1 MWPVAA
7 NRSRRRAT
15 FSIQNDRNRI
25 LYMKAKSAKPV
36 SDEPIGIV
44 ISRGSQPEKQPV
56 LFAYVWAAAPED
68 DTSESKVA

>member
-1 MWPVAA
+1 
-7 NRSRRRAT
+7 
-15 FSIQNDRNRI
+15 
-25 LYMKAKSAKPV
+25 MKAKSAQPV

-68 DTSESKVA
+68 DTTESKVA